1 MENKQLKCLCA
12 LALTVGISSK
22 LNNNVVLA
30 APNSNEAS
38 ASSSIS
44 GVVTADVLNVRA
56 AASTSAKIVGKLYE
70 NNKVTILESK
80 NGWHRVKINN
90 TEGWIY
96 GEFVKITTPEA
107 PKKQFGEIT
116 ADVLNVRQGAGSG
129 NKIVGSLKQ
138 GEKVEILNT
147 INGWHKINYKGSF
160 GYISGDYVKLTTDQ
174 EESSRPSRGDD
185 VDNPPTT
192 STKEGVIKV
201 TALNFRTGPGT
212 NYGIITSLKQ
222 GNKVEILGEEK
233 GWYKI
238 NYNNT
243 TGYVSKEF
251 VTLSSGNTNTEP
263 PSPPPID
270 TSKPIVQGKVA
281 LVNTDALNVR
291 AGASATFNKIGVV
304 RFGDK
309 LPILSHSNGWYKV
322 TLGSTVGWVSGDY
335 IKIVNESEAST
346 PLVRETPL
354 IDIAHSG
361 TDIVKK
367 AEQYLGVPYV
377 WGGFTPVGFDCS
389 GLVQYVYK
397 IFGVTLERTTF
408 YQVHQGVTVNR
419 DNLQPGDLIFF
430 TTDESNPSSVSH
442 VGIYKGNDLFIH
454 APKPGDVVRVS
465 NLNSAYYSNKYYVAK
480 RMIK

>member
-1 MENKQLKCLCA
+1 
-12 LALTVGISSK
+12 VG
-22 LNNNVVLA
+22 
-30 APNSNEAS
+30 
-38 ASSSIS
+38 
-44 GVVTADVLNVRA
+44 
-56 AASTSAKIVGKLYE
+56 
-70 NNKVTILESK
+70 
-80 NGWHRVKINN
+80 
-90 TEGWIY
+90 
-96 GEFVKITTPEA
+96 
-107 PKKQFGEIT
+107 
-116 ADVLNVRQGAGSG
+116 
-129 NKIVGSLKQ
+129 
-138 GEKVEILNT
+138 
-147 INGWHKINYKGSF
+147 
-160 GYISGDYVKLTTDQ
+160 
-174 EESSRPSRGDD
+174 
-185 VDNPPTT
+185 
-192 STKEGVIKV
+192 
-201 TALNFRTGPGT
+201 
-212 NYGIITSLKQ
+212 
-222 GNKVEILGEEK
+222 
-233 GWYKI
+233 
-238 NYNNT
+238 
-243 TGYVSKEF
+243 
-251 VTLSSGNTNTEP
+251 
-263 PSPPPID
+263 
-270 TSKPIVQGKVA
+270 
-281 LVNTDALNVR
+281 
-291 AGASATFNKIGVV
+291 

-322 TLGSTVGWVSGDY
+322 NLGSTVGWVSGDY

-408 YQVHQGVTVNR
+408 YQVHQGITVSR
-419 DNLQPGDLIFF
+419 DKLQPGDLIFF